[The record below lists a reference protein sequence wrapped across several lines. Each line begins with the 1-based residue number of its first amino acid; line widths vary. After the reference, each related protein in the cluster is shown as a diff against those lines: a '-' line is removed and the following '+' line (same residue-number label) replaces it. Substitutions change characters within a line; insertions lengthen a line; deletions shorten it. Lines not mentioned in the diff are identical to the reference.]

1 MFRLACLSLS
11 VLFSVCFLFRKK
23 QERCELNFYFFSC
36 WGRFP
41 VRIAARTNELTCDS
55 QRCLCWI
62 IDDLKHRVIS
72 NKSIKLFISIQTS
85 LTQNAKE
92 LKATLTWNKR
102 VWSRNQLDKVS
113 SGNCLPPFDL
123 QQWTFESVRLSLKSI
138 STKGTHQTLFYSLDK
153 WVISVKYSLGCFTQS
168 SNCHCVT
175 NIIPVLSIANANWK
189 CFVLRT
195 KDYCV

>member
-1 MFRLACLSLS
+1 M
-11 VLFSVCFLFRKK
+11 
-23 QERCELNFYFFSC
+23 
-36 WGRFP
+36 
-41 VRIAARTNELTCDS
+41 RIAARTNGLTCDS

-62 IDDLKHRVIS
+62 IDDLKHWVIS

-123 QQWTFESVRLSLKSI
+123 QQWTFESVRL
-138 STKGTHQTLFYSLDK
+138 HWNQ
-153 WVISVKYSLGCFTQS
+153 FTQRAHIKHYLVVWIS
-168 SNCHCVT
+168 ELYLWK
-175 NIIPVLSIANANWK
+175 IPWDVLLNHAIFTVLLALFPCRNWK
-189 CFVLRT
+189 CSVLKELKGT
-195 KDYCV
+195 LSLKQKSMI